1 MGSVQPALLLLT
13 FQRLCLSAQS
23 WKPTLCDV
31 IRGWGDTYPLSVRF
45 TLGLCSM
52 RGGRF
57 LHVPVLTCGRYDKTT
72 VHEMNPHFVPDFKQ
86 GVTYAVSTKLK
97 TFFDY
102 QSFEEASFGDFFFNV
117 PDFIFDIEPHFL
129 FKLSFNKN

>member
-1 MGSVQPALLLLT
+1 
-13 FQRLCLSAQS
+13 
-23 WKPTLCDV
+23 
-31 IRGWGDTYPLSVRF
+31 
-45 TLGLCSM
+45 M

-72 VHEMNPHFVPDFKQ
+72 VHQMNPHFVPDCKQ

-102 QSFEEASFGDFFFNV
+102 QSFEVGS
-117 PDFIFDIEPHFL
+117 L
-129 FKLSFNKN
+129 T